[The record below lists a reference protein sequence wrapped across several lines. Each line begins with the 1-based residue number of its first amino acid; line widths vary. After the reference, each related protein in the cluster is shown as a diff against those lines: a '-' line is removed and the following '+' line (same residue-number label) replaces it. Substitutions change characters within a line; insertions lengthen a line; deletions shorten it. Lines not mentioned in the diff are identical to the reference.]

1 LLSFS
6 TSALGQSGA
15 SAVQSYFTGKQVIL
29 KIDMLGSQ
37 KGVDLRFNK
46 PTPMDWKEYGSRI
59 KQFGV
64 AIHQGDLARV
74 TSVVV
79 KNDMIEFQLDA
90 GGFGTFGDDTNTTV
104 TAKPIDKSDYEKSL
118 EKEIADT
125 EIRTRSSNFSVSSIA
140 SARVENARTP
150 SINSRRSTPAR

>member
-1 LLSFS
+1 
-6 TSALGQSGA
+6 
-15 SAVQSYFTGKQVIL
+15 
-29 KIDMLGSQ
+29 
-37 KGVDLRFNK
+37 
-46 PTPMDWKEYGSRI
+46 MDWKEYGSRI

-64 AIHQGDLARV
+64 ATHQGDVARV

-79 KNDMIEFQLDA
+79 KNDLIEFQLDA
-90 GGFGTFGDDTNTTV
+90 GGFGTFDDDTNTTV

-150 SINSRRSTPAR
+150 SIKSRRSTPAR